1 MAVCVAVVSHN
12 NSPKYIACVNPDNE
26 LEFHYKVH
34 TSLDVIEEKLSNTGK
49 SNTESREFYLG
60 ILYSTEEHTIYGY
73 VTNTKVKFMIVT
85 ETSNKLLRD
94 NEIRAMFRKLHS
106 AYTHIICNPFYVP
119 GDDIKS
125 KYFEQVARS
134 VMNRLKNVNCPVI
147 HTENTWKV
155 PLGAFGL
162 TQQINWK

>member
-1 MAVCVAVVSHN
+1 MAVCVAVVNRSN
-12 NSPKYIACVNPDNE
+12 APKYIACVNPDME

-34 TSLDVIEEKLSNTGK
+34 TSLDVIEERLTSTGK

-73 VTNTKVKFMIVT
+73 VTNTRTKFMIIT

-94 NEIRAMFRKLHS
+94 NEVRAMFRKLHS
-106 AYTHIICNPFYVP
+106 AYTHIVCNPFYVP

-125 KYFEQVARS
+125 KYFEQVAKS
-134 VMNRLKNVNCPVI
+134 VMV
-147 HTENTWKV
+147 
-155 PLGAFGL
+155 GG
-162 TQQINWK
+162 

>member
-85 ETSNKLLRD
+85 ET
-94 NEIRAMFRKLHS
+94 
-106 AYTHIICNPFYVP
+106 
-119 GDDIKS
+119 
-125 KYFEQVARS
+125 
-134 VMNRLKNVNCPVI
+134 
-147 HTENTWKV
+147 
-155 PLGAFGL
+155 
-162 TQQINWK
+162 